1 MFIKHSMFKEVML
14 RDCVPSAT
22 KSDCLSTMWKG
33 SVLQSINEADAY
45 VEVQVRELIDV
56 AEYQMIVQS
65 LANMV
70 ESLDNAKDDARDDIA
85 EDPIPV
91 TMQVSMEGMG
101 RPRLEIEQNWL
112 MYALQVQTV
121 ADIAK
126 ELGCSWHTVRR
137 RILDYGLALPTPAV
151 IQQVVRQ
158 DGTLAREWHP
168 RGPTMSALNEDP
180 GRLDAVIQDVLEA
193 FPTYGLAYL
202 TGALKSMGH
211 HVSRANI
218 SASYH
223 RVTGVR
229 AQFMHRPVE
238 RRVYSVPYVNSLWH
252 HDGNHSEMLALLR
265 DMSLTMPNIQ
275 N

>member
-1 MFIKHSMFKEVML
+1 
-14 RDCVPSAT
+14 
-22 KSDCLSTMWKG
+22 
-33 SVLQSINEADAY
+33 
-45 VEVQVRELIDV
+45 
-56 AEYQMIVQS
+56 MIVQS

-70 ESLDNAKDDARDDIA
+70 ESLDNAEDDAWDDTA
-85 EDPIPV
+85 EDSIPV

-101 RPRLEIEQNWL
+101 HPRLEIDQNWL

-126 ELGCSWHTVRR
+126 ELGCSRRTVRR
-137 RILDYGLALPTPAV
+137 QILDYGLALPALAV

-158 DGTLAREWHP
+158 DGTLARKWHP
-168 RGPTMSALNEDP
+168 RGPTMSALNDDP

-193 FPTYGLAYL
+193 FPTYGLTYL
-202 TGALKSMGH
+202 TGAIKSMGH
-211 HVSRANI
+211 RVSRANI

-223 RVTGVR
+223 RVAGVR

-252 HDGNHSEMLALLR
+252 HDGNHSETCLLFC
-265 DMSLTMPNIQ
+265 DMPLTMLDIQ